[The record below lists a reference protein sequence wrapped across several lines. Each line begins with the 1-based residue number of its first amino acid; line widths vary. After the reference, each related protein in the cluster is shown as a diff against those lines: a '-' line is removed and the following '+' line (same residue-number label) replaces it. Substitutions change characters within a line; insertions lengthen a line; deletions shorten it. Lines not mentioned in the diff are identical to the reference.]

1 VSADHA
7 QEAQML
13 ARRTAYLDAYRGAY
27 RREQTIGL
35 VLCLLGALVLVA
47 GRFRAGAPHWLV
59 WVGAVVIAVGWLLFT
74 YVIVRRTQWVRT
86 HPFDP
91 NGQSPTV

>member
-1 VSADHA
+1 MSDEDAA
-7 QEAQML
+7 L
-13 ARRTAYLDAYRGAY
+13 LTRRAAYLDAYRGAY
-27 RREQTIGL
+27 RREQTAGL
-35 VLCLLGALVLVA
+35 VICLLGVLVLVA

-59 WVGAVVIAVGWLLFT
+59 WVGAGVIGVGWVLFT
-74 YVIVRRTQWVRT
+74 YVIFRRTQWVRT